1 MIRQK
6 GCYPLKGCLRRTDP
20 RSRTQMKEIID
31 IFILG
36 LVPMTV
42 ETKKSYNL
50 LSADWS
56 QEKVVA

>member
-1 MIRQK
+1 MIRQQ
-6 GCYPLKGCLRRTDP
+6 GCYPLKGCLRGTDP
-20 RSRTQMKEIID
+20 RRRTQVKEIIG
-31 IFILG
+31 ILILG

-56 QEKVVA
+56 QEKVAA